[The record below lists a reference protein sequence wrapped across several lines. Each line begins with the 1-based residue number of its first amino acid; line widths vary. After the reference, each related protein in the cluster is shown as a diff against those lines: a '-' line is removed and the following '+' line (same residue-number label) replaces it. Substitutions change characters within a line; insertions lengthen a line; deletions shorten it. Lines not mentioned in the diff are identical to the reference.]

1 MAKKPKKHV
10 PVEMEHL
17 DKVQGKL
24 KRLGGSNYD
33 DFNQTLANQVVNSLW
48 MPEATN
54 SETRNRM
61 IQTVMASMTGIAPQD
76 ETEGML
82 AAQMVA
88 THHASMECYRRSM
101 IEGQTFEG
109 REQNLRFADRLS
121 KTYAHQLDALKR
133 YRRKAD
139 QTVRI
144 ERVVVKDGG
153 QAIVGNVTRGAGMEN
168 ETDEQPHAPAITD
181 ERGSEVL
188 REDAFGE
195 PLPVARGAR

>member
-10 PVEMEHL
+10 PVEMEHP

-33 DFNQTLANQVVNSLW
+33 DFNQTLANQVVNTLW

-61 IQTVMASMTGIAPQD
+61 IQTVMAAMTGIAPQD

-88 THHASMECYRRSM
+88 THNAALECYRRAM

-121 KTYAHQLDALKR
+121 KTYAQQLDALKR

-144 ERVVVKDGG
+144 ERVVVNDGG
-153 QAIVGNVTRGAGMEN
+153 QAIVGNVTRGGGDGD

-195 PLPVARGAR
+195 PVPVARSAR